1 MSNDLLVKSLL
12 DLVKISF
19 ENLGFIT
26 LHPMQVSKNPVADAR
41 LSYVLKQV
49 GTNTDYVG
57 VMVCDWKRIVGV
69 GQINKA
75 KELMQACPEFG
86 GVLIVSSMGFSKS
99 AIRNA
104 EEKKIN
110 LISRRELISL
120 TLKHLEIL

>member
-1 MSNDLLVKSLL
+1 MSNDLLIKSLI

-26 LHPMQVSKNPVADAR
+26 LHPMQVSKHPMADAR

-49 GTNTDYVG
+49 GTNMEYIG
-57 VMVCDWKRIVGV
+57 VIVCDWKRIVGV

-75 KELMQACPEFG
+75 KEVLQTCPELS

-99 AIRNA
+99 AIRSA
-104 EEKKIN
+104 EEKEIN

-120 TLKHLEIL
+120 TLKQLEIL